1 VIPAA
6 PWPGPP
12 SAKVA
17 EMIRSLELTVT
28 RKLDGILHGQHQ
40 GITPGHGSE
49 AGESRQY
56 IVGDDVRRIDWNV
69 TARTRE
75 LYVREQIADRDL
87 EAWIAVDCS
96 PSMAFGTDQAEKR
109 HIALGATAAVGF
121 LTSRSRNKVGA
132 VIASGPEVKAF
143 APRAGRDH
151 LRAVMT
157 AIATAPSTDGSG
169 HVNIGAL
176 ASDVGGRCRRRGFV
190 CIISDFLT
198 PSPQWKASI
207 GALALRHEVLAI
219 EIVDQRELDLP
230 AIGTITL
237 TDPATGRRR
246 EVHLTPKIRSDYATA
261 AAAQRELIRTE
272 LLATGARHLQLRTDS
287 DWLTAV
293 IRHVRERRRQPGA
306 LAAGGVR

>member
-1 VIPAA
+1 VTAA
-6 PWPGPP
+6 QPWPGPP
-12 SAKVA
+12 SEKIN
-17 EMIRSLELTVT
+17 ELIRSLELTVT

-49 AGESRQY
+49 SGESRQY

-87 EAWIAVDCS
+87 EAWLAVDMS
-96 PSMAFGTDQAEKR
+96 PSMSFGTDQAEKR
-109 HIALGATAAVGF
+109 QIALGASAAVGF

-132 VIASGPEVKAF
+132 VIACGAERKAF

-151 LRAVMT
+151 LRAMLT
-157 AIATAPSTDGSG
+157 AIATAPVVEGSG
-169 HVNIGAL
+169 RTDLGAL
-176 ASDVGGRCRRRGFV
+176 VSDVGGRSRRRGFV

-198 PSPQWKASI
+198 PPEQWRTAI
-207 GALALRHEVLAI
+207 GALALRHEVLAV

-237 TDPATGRRR
+237 ADPATGRRR
-246 EVHLTPKIRSDYATA
+246 EVHLTEKIRADYAVA
-261 AAAQRELIRTE
+261 AAAQRETIRTE
-272 LLATGARHLQLRTDS
+272 LLATGARHLQLRTDA

-306 LAAGGVR
+306 LAGGGVR